1 MKRLPLILCC
11 SLLTSPV
18 WAQGAPADMPEV
30 EKTRFCERVRDHAI
44 QALYNRDRGSPVK
57 LYAEDGS
64 NGPRIVNVIIRH
76 IYADKKIATPPDAES
91 YGRKTCAEMMGVKGA
106 E

>member
-1 MKRLPLILCC
+1 MKRLCLTTICA
-11 SLLTSPV
+11 LLATT
-18 WAQGAPADMPEV
+18 ALADETPAGMPEV
-30 EKTRFCERVRDHAI
+30 EKIRFCERVRDHAI
-44 QALYNRDRGSPVK
+44 QTLYNRDRGSPIK

-76 IYADKKIATPPDAES
+76 IYAEPKITTPQDAET
-91 YGRKTCAEMMGVKGA
+91 YGRQTCYQMMGIAGA